1 MQLRSGILRFKDETG
16 KTYAKLAVLH
26 FEGMRKGQPYFACR
40 CECGGEVSV
49 RGANLRSGNTKSCG
63 CSRRSPV
70 RRQRGKMVM
79 KTFSHNLV
87 LGKANPT
94 SSKTEW
100 VTICVFCCQAGS
112 HTEKKLRRGKA
123 LFCGCRRLTHNSWRK
138 MIERCTNRNHPQFKD
153 YGARGI
159 TVCKRWRESFS
170 AFLSDMGRK
179 PEGTSIDRINND
191 DGYYR
196 DNCRWATKKQQA
208 ASRRK
213 RRIL

>member
-1 MQLRSGILRFKDETG
+1 
-16 KTYAKLAVLH
+16 
-26 FEGMRKGQPYFACR
+26 
-40 CECGGEVSV
+40 
-49 RGANLRSGNTKSCG
+49 
-63 CSRRSPV
+63 
-70 RRQRGKMVM
+70 MVM

-179 PEGTSIDRINND
+179 PVGTSIHRIAND
-191 DGYYR
+191 GGYYPA
-196 DNCRWATKKQQA
+196 NCRWATKKQQA
-208 ASRRK
+208 AGRRK
-213 RRIL
+213 PRRKNGAF